1 VSDHEV
7 GEYVNDAAHIR
18 WRVFASIRAIDWRGV
33 ASVFG
38 LACLLAAWY
47 LAATLVSPTVVPYPH
62 VVFARLYTWFFVA
75 PELSAYGLAS
85 SGLGPNLLYSI
96 ENVLFSVA
104 IGTCVGT
111 VLGLVGARSAI
122 FRAILNPIVSGAT
135 SVPFLV
141 MSPFFL
147 VWFGVGRTSGLL
159 LVTLYT
165 TVILIIFSQRAVW
178 NLNPIY
184 ESNAAT
190 LGAKQ
195 RALLVD
201 ILVPAIFPEML
212 GGLRIA
218 LAGAWSLETVAE
230 LLGSNSGIGMVIR
243 VIAGQADTV
252 GIMAAVIAISMVA
265 VLFDGAVAVI
275 AKSALRWRA
284 P

>member
-1 VSDHEV
+1 MNE
-7 GEYVNDAAHIR
+7 AAPIG
-18 WRVFASIRAIDWRGV
+18 WGVFARIRATDWADV

-38 LACLLAAWY
+38 LAGLLGAWY
-47 LAATLVSPTVVPYPH
+47 LAAALASPTVVPYPH
-62 VVFARLYTWFFVA
+62 VVFDRVRTWFLAA
-75 PELSAYGLAS
+75 PELSAYGLAN

-96 ENVLFSVA
+96 ENVLFSVGL
-104 IGTCVGT
+104 GTCVGT
-111 VLGLVGARSAI
+111 VLGLASARNAI

-147 VWFGVGRTSGLL
+147 VWFGVGRMSGLL

-165 TVILIIFSQRAVW
+165 TVILVIFSQRAVL

-190 LGAKQ
+190 LGAKH
-195 RALLVD
+195 RTLLVD
-201 ILVPAIFPEML
+201 ILIPATIPEML

-218 LAGAWSLETVAE
+218 LAGAWGLETVAE
-230 LLGSNSGIGMVIR
+230 LLGSNRGIGMIIR
-243 VIAGQADTV
+243 VIVGQADTV
-252 GIMAAVIAISMVA
+252 GIMAAVVAISMVA
-265 VLFDGAVAVI
+265 VLFDGAIVVT
-275 AKSALRWRA
+275 AKRVLRWRA